1 MIAVSIDSTRIPVY
15 LYTQWPEVV
24 GNWPVLVA
32 AAASAYLG
40 TLLGQRLVGR
50 VSQAAFKRWVNG
62 MIFAFGLVMVA
73 QGSWQATASVESAV
87 AATLLAPAAALW
99 LITLQRR
106 LARREDR
113 DRHGN
118 RASR

>member
-15 LYTQWPEVV
+15 LYTQWPEVIA
-24 GNWPVLVA
+24 NWPVLVA
-32 AAASAYLG
+32 TAASAYLG

-73 QGSWQATASVESAV
+73 QGSWQATLSAAATAV
-87 AATLLAPAAALW
+87 ATLLAPVAALS
-99 LITLQRR
+99 LIFLQRW
-106 LARREDR
+106 LARRENQDR
-113 DRHGN
+113 QGSGV
-118 RASR
+118 SR